1 MVFDDKTGLF
11 YFLAETLF
19 DVGCFF
25 EVEVKLLRLKLIIF
39 VVKGDFFKI
48 KVTFFTTY
56 RPTLSIIFA
65 RALFDWFR
73 GTQ

>member
-48 KVTFFTTY
+48 KVTFFHY
-56 RPTLSIIFA
+56 LSTDTFYH
-65 RALFDWFR
+65 FCP
-73 GTQ
+73 GTF